1 LPSTALGP
9 FVNLGFSKVTTS
21 NRQVMDV
28 NRKFRRSVAL
38 GIYDETVFTGD
49 HLAYF
54 YETEEEFA
62 LAFGFVETGFR
73 SSDHCVLF
81 GIPEDT
87 ERMLKVLRR
96 RGWDTSELTARG
108 CLSILRPELTCDA
121 TVAAVSRH
129 FEGVMAAG
137 AAFIRFLGNA
147 AVGREG
153 WPSEEEFYK
162 LEATVSV
169 ATLELPCVAICMFDL
184 RTQSAGTILKAA
196 FAGHPVTFHRNCVRE
211 NPYYVPRSVA

>member
-1 LPSTALGP
+1 
-9 FVNLGFSKVTTS
+9 
-21 NRQVMDV
+21 MDT
-28 NRKFRRSVAL
+28 NRKFRSSVSL
-38 GIYDETVFTGD
+38 GIRDETVFTGD

-73 SSDHCVLF
+73 NSDHCVLF
-81 GIPEDT
+81 GIAEDIDH
-87 ERMLKVLRR
+87 MLKVLRE
-96 RGWDTSELTARG
+96 RGWDTAELIAEGR
-108 CLSILRPELTCDA
+108 LSILRPELTCEA

-129 FEGVMAAG
+129 FQDVLGAG
-137 AAFIRFLGNA
+137 ATFIRFLGNA
-147 AVGREG
+147 AVGHES

-184 RTQSAGTILKAA
+184 QSHSARTIMKAA
-196 FAGHPVTFHRNCVRE
+196 FEGHPVTFHRNCVRE
-211 NPYYVPRSVA
+211 NPYYIPRSNMA